1 MDEGKGMTRK
11 TKRALMQG
19 IRDRDQDAKDDLERL
34 IAMTEERDMAQ
45 AELERTLRFL
55 VFCNEMGLVP
65 SMRVLQDFER

>member
-1 MDEGKGMTRK
+1 MVRK
-11 TKRALMQG
+11 TKRALQQG

>member
-1 MDEGKGMTRK
+1 MARK
-11 TKRALMQG
+11 TKRALQQG

-65 SMRVLQDFER
+65 SMRVLQDFE